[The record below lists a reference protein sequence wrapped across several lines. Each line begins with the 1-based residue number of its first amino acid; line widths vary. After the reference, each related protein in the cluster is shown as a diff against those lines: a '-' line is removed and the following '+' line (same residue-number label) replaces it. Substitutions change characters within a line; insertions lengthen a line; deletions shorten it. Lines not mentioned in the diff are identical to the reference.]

1 MRCLFDANSFL
12 WWNLKS
18 NRLSQNAYTVIEDK
32 TNTILLSLV
41 TIWEIQ
47 IKVQLGKLTLQ
58 KSLAEII
65 EKMREEQIEFLPIS
79 IDHILK
85 LDDLPY
91 HHRDPFD
98 RLLIAQSFIENI
110 PIISSDSLFSRYGVD
125 VIW

>member
-110 PIISSDSLFSRYGVD
+110 PIISSDSLFSRYGVH

>member
-18 NRLSQNAYTVIEDK
+18 NRLSQNAYAVIEDE
-32 TNTILLSLV
+32 TNIILLSLV

-58 KSLAEII
+58 NSLVEII
-65 EKMREEQIEFLPIS
+65 EKMREEQIEFLPIN

-85 LDDLPY
+85 LGDLPY

-98 RLLIAQSFIENI
+98 RLLIAQSLAERI
-110 PIISSDSLFSRYGVD
+110 PVISSDSLFAQYGVN

>member
-1 MRCLFDANSFL
+1 MRYLFDANSFL

-110 PIISSDSLFSRYGVD
+110 PIISSDSLFSRYGVH